1 MITGRALPATG
12 FRVHETARV
21 VDLSAVRDVLHGELA
36 AHRVT
41 GFLTPQEC
49 ARITANFW
57 ASERRTPRYGAGQ
70 DGVEGYFV
78 GASHIE
84 KTTAEYLS
92 EVAKS
97 ADAVAALYEGAFDPV
112 AALRDALVDEGVVP
126 GARPAVHGD
135 QAAGDSKAVCWNQT
149 GAYQLMPHD
158 DVAQLRDP
166 LQAGF
171 EIQRLSRV
179 MAVNVYP
186 QVPQGT
192 GALRLWNVEPD
203 DASRAALGLTY
214 SGFPYPPE
222 LLAGH
227 AHLTLPVG
235 GGDLCVIDGNLA
247 HAVVGS
253 EHAEPAARLLL
264 TCFTALGGDGE
275 LVWWT

>member
-1 MITGRALPATG
+1 MITGRSLPAEG
-12 FRVHETARV
+12 FRVHETSGV
-21 VDLSAVRDVLHGELA
+21 VDVSAVHAVLRGELA

-41 GFLTPQEC
+41 GFVTPQDC

-57 ASERRTPRYGAGQ
+57 ASPQRTPRYGAGQ

-84 KTTAEYLS
+84 KSTAEYLTD
-92 EVAKS
+92 VAKS
-97 ADAVAALYEGAFDPV
+97 ADAVAALYEGAVDPV
-112 AALRDALVDEGVVP
+112 AALREALVAHGVVA
-126 GARPAVHGD
+126 GARPAVHDGRV
-135 QAAGDSKAVCWNQT
+135 AGDSKAVCWNQT

-158 DVAQLRDP
+158 DLAQLRDP

-179 MAVNVYP
+179 MAINVYP
-186 QVPQGT
+186 QVPVGS

-222 LLAGH
+222 LLTDHGD
-227 AHLTLPVG
+227 LTVPVAT
-235 GGDLCVIDGNLA
+235 GDLCVIDGNLA

-253 EHAEPAARLLL
+253 EQARPAARLLL
-264 TCFTALGGDGE
+264 TCFTAQDDDGE

>member
-1 MITGRALPATG
+1 MITGRALSTEG
-12 FRVHETARV
+12 FRVHETSGV
-21 VDLSAVRDVLHGELA
+21 VDVHAVRDVLHGELA
-36 AHRVT
+36 AHRVR
-41 GFLTPQEC
+41 GFITPPDC

-57 ASERRTPRYGAGQ
+57 AAPQRTPRYGAGA

-84 KTTAEYLS
+84 KTSADYLTA
-92 EVAKS
+92 VADS
-97 ADAVAALYEGAFDPV
+97 ADAVAALYEGAVDPV
-112 AALRDALVDEGVVP
+112 TALRDQLVTHGVVS
-126 GARPAVHGD
+126 GARPAAHEGRI
-135 QAAGDSKAVCWNQT
+135 AGNSKAVCWNQT

-158 DVAQLRDP
+158 DLAQLRDP

-179 MAVNVYP
+179 MAINAYP
-186 QVPQGT
+186 QVPEGV

-222 LLAGH
+222 LLAH
-227 AHLTLPVG
+227 HPDLTVPVAT
-235 GGDLCVIDGNLA
+235 GDLCVINGNLA

-253 EHAEPAARLLL
+253 EHAQPAARLLL
-264 TCFTALGGDGE
+264 TCFTAIGGAGE